1 MSTIDKILKTIVKW
15 RLEGGTLSPLRS
27 RNSNS
32 SAQIQSKGD
41 LTNSVKSI
49 RYLARDI
56 NDDCQN
62 IPIFL
67 TSMRMA
73 RIGATSGKNYDI

>member
-1 MSTIDKILKTIVKW
+1 MEW

-32 SAQIQSKGD
+32 SAEIPLKGD

-56 NDDCQN
+56 NDDRQN

-67 TSMRMA
+67 TSMTMA
-73 RIGATSGKNYDI
+73 RIGGRSGKNCDF